1 MQMVQRHMIYSHKRK
16 KTVVT
21 IRTLAITLLEYKTG
35 TIKWLLTQIALI
47 LLHHIWV
54 AVLPHPSPCCPCLRW
69 ASTAYLYPSQAGWA
83 QLLAPPP
90 RPTPF
95 PSGSWQQP
103 VSMSGT
109 LPNLKAVF
117 NPGKAL
123 LHGVL
128 SKLNPAVWTPRFYN
142 RDGLKGAIFVIW
154 LWDITITFL
163 SYRNCLNGIIRKG
176 PKARGLQFHVS

>member
-1 MQMVQRHMIYSHKRK
+1 MAAHSNCADPPPSR
-16 KTVVT
+16 
-21 IRTLAITLLEYKTG
+21 LNGLFF
-35 TIKWLLTQIALI
+35 LI
-47 LLHHIWV
+47 LLHV
-54 AVLPHPSPCCPCLRW
+54 AHAFAGFQLLSLPLSGGL
-69 ASTAYLYPSQAGWA
+69 A
-83 QLLAPPP
+83 QLLPPPP

-109 LPNLKAVF
+109 LPNLKTVF

-123 LHGVL
+123 LHGVS
-128 SKLNPAVWTPRFYN
+128 SKLNPAVWTPRFYD

-163 SYRNCLNGIIRKG
+163 SYRNCLNDIIRKG
-176 PKARGLQFHVS
+176 LKTRGLQFHVS